1 MASGLE
7 KELNRWKRHARS
19 FAVLMLDVDRFKDRL
34 KHFNDEHGHLAGDD
48 VLTAFGR
55 VIRDATRDQ
64 RG

>member
-1 MASGLE
+1 MASELE

-19 FAVLMLDVDRFKDRL
+19 FAVLMLDVDRFKRY
-34 KHFNDEHGHLAGDD
+34 NDEHGHLAGDD